1 MGSKAFYIDLVE
13 RLRTLA
19 QTMERIGCAGFDL
32 KQSGILTEENA
43 FTLSA
48 GADLA
53 IVILNAAIDASRH
66 AIDIVDGISYAD
78 PMTEKEMQLL
88 SCVSDLCGCS
98 TPQNG
103 L

>member
-1 MGSKAFYIDLVE
+1 MKSREYYISLIDSARKLVTALE
-13 RLRTLA
+13 A
-19 QTMERIGCAGFDL
+19 IGCAGFDL

-43 FTLSA
+43 FTPAA

-98 TPQNG
+98 TQQNG